1 MQRLIHEA
9 ILVHTA
15 QSVGTTNTR
24 TNTVTNLRQVD
35 ILVELVR
42 VGDTGGKH
50 SLSGTDQNKEG
61 HRIHLL
67 NNIVGDTIA
76 AGVPAC
82 GHLTGDKTIEL
93 QSLGDKHGGTLAKT
107 DSVLSRLGDLEDLD
121 LVSMLT
127 LELFGCLLRRLERF
141 EVLLDD
147 NFLEKL
153 LLLRIVSLEQ
163 LGLDETDTSVLQDV
177 LLVLGLDI
185 LVINGLTSLGINPT
199 RVGLPLEGTV
209 VVLNQT
215 HDPRHFNAALQ

>member
-1 MQRLIHEA
+1 
-9 ILVHTA
+9 
-15 QSVGTTNTR
+15 
-24 TNTVTNLRQVD
+24 
-35 ILVELVR
+35 
-42 VGDTGGKH
+42 
-50 SLSGTDQNKEG
+50 
-61 HRIHLL
+61 
-67 NNIVGDTIA
+67 
-76 AGVPAC
+76 
-82 GHLTGDKTIEL
+82 
-93 QSLGDKHGGTLAKT
+93 
-107 DSVLSRLGDLEDLD
+107 
-121 LVSMLT
+121 MLT